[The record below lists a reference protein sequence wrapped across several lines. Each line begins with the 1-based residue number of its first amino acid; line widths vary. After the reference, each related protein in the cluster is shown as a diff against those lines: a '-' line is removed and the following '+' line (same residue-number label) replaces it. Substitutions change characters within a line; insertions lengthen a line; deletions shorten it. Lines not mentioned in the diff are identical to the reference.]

1 MCGAEKDA
9 AQTAAAARE
18 FNSQPTRTE
27 SSPPAYTRPR
37 TNNNDVLC
45 ICNSYR
51 MGLIAN

>member
-1 MCGAEKDA
+1 MCGGEKDA
-9 AQTAAAARE
+9 AQTDAGPG
-18 FNSQPTRTE
+18 NLIPSQRSRTE
-27 SSPPAYTRPR
+27 SSARPR